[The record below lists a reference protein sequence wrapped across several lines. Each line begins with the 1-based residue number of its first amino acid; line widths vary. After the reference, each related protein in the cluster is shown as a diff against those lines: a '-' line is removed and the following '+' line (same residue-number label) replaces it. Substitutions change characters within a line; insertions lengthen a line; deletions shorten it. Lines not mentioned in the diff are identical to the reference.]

1 MKKIFFAAVTF
12 LAIFICGVS
21 ISSAK
26 SAGSTGVVIIGG
38 AEFKTSDYYKLV
50 KQNFNFKGPAKI
62 GDEMQSKYQKFLLE
76 NDLLGEKLPR
86 KQYLLDFTAQSGCE
100 KILFLVVTSTAD
112 HQNNPKSKQ
121 KNRISVQVDAYLCD
135 RYKILEGATSAQ
147 QNDSNTSDLR
157 ARRGSF
163 KKCLNELAKMIKF
176 SA

>member
-1 MKKIFFAAVTF
+1 VKKNFFAAVTF

-26 SAGSTGVVIIGG
+26 SADSTGVVIIGG
-38 AEFKTSDYYKLV
+38 AEFKTSDYYKAV
-50 KQNFNFKGPAKI
+50 KQNLNFKGTAKI

-76 NDLLGEKLPR
+76 NDLLDENFPR
-86 KQYLLDFTAQSGCE
+86 KQYLFDFTAQSGCE

-121 KNRISVQVDAYLCD
+121 KNRFSVQVVAYLCD
-135 RYKILEGATSAQ
+135 KYKVLDSATSAQ

-163 KKCLNELAKMIKF
+163 KKCMSEIAKLLKSI
-176 SA
+176 